1 MVLLIDTREKGLQL
15 ANYLSSVGELN
26 SRFDVLTAGDFFI
39 VANKP
44 EDNCVIERSTITDFL
59 GKVRSG
65 RLWEQLDKLKATSN
79 NIHFLLEEPYKLK
92 YTKWNTFA
100 AVSLMASVGEQCKLF
115 ISQNV
120 TWSSSY
126 IMALHRKYA
135 SDREI
140 NRNEYNKRF
149 RPRKDMTPTETA
161 VWMLESVEGI
171 GEATATKILSNYS
184 ISELS
189 KMEFEDLSKS
199 LGNATIAD
207 RIYQSLKAKG
217 INKES
222 V

>member
-1 MVLLIDTREKGLQL
+1 MLIIDTREKGLQL

-26 SRFDVLTAGDFFI
+26 SRFDTLTAGDFFI

-44 EDNCVIERSTITDFL
+44 EYNVVIERSTITDFL

-65 RLWEQLDKLKATSN
+65 RLWEQLDKLKATSDN
-79 NIHFLLEEPYKLK
+79 VHFLLEEPYKLK

-100 AVSLMASVGEQCKLF
+100 AVSLMAAVGEQCKLF

-135 SDREI
+135 SDREVDK
-140 NRNEYNKRF
+140 NEYNKRF
-149 RPRKDMTPTETA
+149 KPRKDMTPIETA
-161 VWMLESVEGI
+161 IWMLESVEGI
-171 GEATATKILSNYS
+171 GSATANKILSNYS
-184 ISELS
+184 IGELA
-189 KMEFEDLSKS
+189 KMEFEDISKA
-199 LGNATIAD
+199 LGNATLAD

-217 INKES
+217 LNS